1 MTDGRANFW
10 LRKVA
15 MDRSSED
22 EGKMDLVN
30 VVVFLVAVGVLLWLV
45 NTCASGIRHV
55 DAV

>member
-30 VVVFLVAVGVLLWLV
+30 VVVCVVAVGVLLWLV

-55 DAV
+55 DAA